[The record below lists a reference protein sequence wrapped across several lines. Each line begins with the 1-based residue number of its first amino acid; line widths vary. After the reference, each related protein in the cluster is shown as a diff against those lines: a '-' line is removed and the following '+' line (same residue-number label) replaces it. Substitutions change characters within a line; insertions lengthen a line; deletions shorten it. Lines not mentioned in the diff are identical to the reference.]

1 MRMRNIL
8 ITGASRGIGRAIAKI
23 FAPEDCN
30 LFINSLHGGSKL
42 DECVEELTSIRRR
55 SAGTGIIVPIKG
67 DVGDPQ
73 FVRGMFEE
81 ISKKIRGERLNN
93 RPEGNSRKKAEFG
106 SRNDMNKE
114 GDIMAS
120 CNNMGMNVPGLD
132 ILINNAGISHVGL
145 LQDMPDEKWERI
157 IATNLSSVHY
167 CCKAAIPGMLAAG
180 GGRIINISSVWG
192 NVGASCEVA
201 YSATKGGVN
210 AYTKALARELAP
222 SHIAV
227 NAIACGCID
236 TDMNKIFSSDER
248 AALCEEIPAGRF
260 ADPDEVAKLVK
271 AVAEQSDYLTGQII
285 TLDGGWM

>member
-1 MRMRNIL
+1 MRNIL

-42 DECVEELTSIRRR
+42 EECVEELTAIRRR

-67 DVGDPQ
+67 DVGDPK

-93 RPEGNSRKKAEFG
+93 RPEGNSR
-106 SRNDMNKE
+106 NKTE
-114 GDIMAS
+114 
-120 CNNMGMNVPGLD
+120 NTGLD

-210 AYTKALARELAP
+210 TYTKALSRELAP